1 MPKLYNMI
9 FGNSVIKYAVIIS
22 IGFISGILQ
31 GSLGSVGVIFIIPAL
46 LFMNIVGDYKTA
58 CGTLLIT
65 LLFPTSIMSL
75 HEYYKTNNIA
85 LITGLILTI
94 TMTIGGY
101 YGSLISNY
109 ITYETLEIISGI
121 IFFIIGMIYLFI
133 GTHSLY
139 TKEIRNKTI
148 WF

>member
-1 MPKLYNMI
+1 ML
-9 FGNSVIKYAVIIS
+9 FENSVTKYAIIIA

-31 GSLGSVGVIFIIPAL
+31 GSLGSVGVIVIIPAL

-65 LLFPTSIMSL
+65 LLFPTSLLGIY
-75 HEYYKTNNIA
+75 EYYKTNSIA

-109 ITYETLEIISGI
+109 VTYGTLEIISGI
-121 IFFIIGMIYLFI
+121 IFFIIGMNYLFM

-139 TKEIRNKTI
+139 TKEIRNKNI